1 MCVPGVR
8 MVVGVIV
15 SVRMDRVYICFESVR
30 VIVLMFRRRVG
41 TVLTTGLVVSIQD
54 VSARSSLPDIVS

>member
-1 MCVPGVR
+1 MI
-8 MVVGVIV
+8 VGVIV